1 MSVRADSGC
10 ALLLSVKI
18 ALVTLESNAWD
29 DL

>member
-1 MSVRADSGC
+1 VRADSGC